1 MNKSQPQVQTKQ
13 TDPPS
18 ATVSPL
24 TYLRRLLHGTCL
36 RYTAVTVV
44 ALLVN
49 LLLSEEEL
57 SYVDPLRFLLF
68 LPFSLCLTLATWI
81 RVSDKLAL
89 GAKLALHPL
98 TVLGGFYL
106 CLYLP
111 LQIRNSSSGAQVLIM
126 LLLAALVYGI
136 IMGVVALVTRRTRRR
151 KIEETPY
158 VSQFGPK

>member
-1 MNKSQPQVQTKQ
+1 MNKSRPRAQNKQ
-13 TDPPS
+13 TE
-18 ATVSPL
+18 SPNVAL
-24 TYLRRLLHGTCL
+24 SPVDHIRRLLGGTCL
-36 RYTAVTVV
+36 RYTVV
-44 ALLVN
+44 SVIALLIN
-49 LLLSEEEL
+49 LIISEEEM

-68 LPFSLCLTLATWI
+68 LPFSLCLALATDI
-81 RVSDKLAL
+81 RASDKLAL

-111 LQIRNSSSGAQVLIM
+111 LQIRTSPSGAQVLLM

-136 IMGVVALVTRRTRRR
+136 VMGIIALLTRRTRRQQL
-151 KIEETPY
+151 EETPY